1 MTDALYAACG
11 NGPSEPLLD
20 WVADARA
27 RTIELVDDLSDR
39 QLRVEK
45 LEIVNPLDWEIGHAA
60 HFAELFVLRAAQE
73 RPPRLPDADA
83 LFDSIAIE
91 HDVRWDLPLPD
102 RSRLYDYLHE
112 VRDELLE
119 FITSAATSGLDSEAR
134 YRCLLAVFHEDM
146 HNEAFTYTRQTMGYP
161 PPELQSVASAPA
173 EGAGPLPGDAAVPGG
188 RIRLGA
194 ERDAGFVLDNEAWA
208 HEVAVEPFQIALAAV
223 TQEEFA
229 RFVEDGG
236 YQDRHYCCEDGW
248 AWRESAAAT
257 APLYWRQDAGGGW
270 ERRDFDR
277 WVPLE
282 PHRAMIHVCWYEADA
297 FARYQ
302 GRRLPTELEWEVAAA
317 AEPTADGRELAQT
330 KRAYPWGTEPPTAER
345 VNMDWGAMGALD
357 VGALPDG
364 ASAFGCR
371 QMLGNVWEWT
381 ADTFAPYPGFE
392 PGPYREYSA
401 PLFDSTK
408 VLRGGAWPTRSRLI
422 RNTWRNYYEPDR
434 RDVWAGLRT
443 CAL

>member
-1 MTDALYAACG
+1 MSEALYAACG
-11 NGPSEPLLD
+11 NGPGEPLLS

-27 RTIELVDDLSDR
+27 RTIELVDDLTDR

-45 LEIVNPLDWEIGHAA
+45 LKIVNPLDWEIGHAA
-60 HFAELFVLRAAQE
+60 YFAELFVRRATQGGT
-73 RPPRLPDADA
+73 PRLSKADA
-83 LFDSIAIE
+83 LFDSTAIE

-102 RSRLYDYLHE
+102 RSRLYSYLHE
-112 VRDELLE
+112 VRDDLLE
-119 FITSAATSGLDSEAR
+119 FIEAAETPGLGSEAR

-146 HNEAFTYTRQTMGYP
+146 HTEAFTYTRQTMAYP
-161 PPELQSVASAPA
+161 PPELERLAHAPTQDV
-173 EGAGPLPGDAAVPGG
+173 GPLPGDAAVPGG
-188 RIRLGA
+188 RFRLGA

-208 HEVAVEPFQIALAAV
+208 HDVTVEPFRIALAAV

-229 RFVEDGG
+229 QFVEDGG
-236 YQDRHYCCEDGW
+236 YENRRYWSEDGW
-248 AWRESAAAT
+248 AWRESTAAT
-257 APLYWRQDAGGGW
+257 APLYWRQRAGAGW
-270 ERRDFDR
+270 ERHDFDR
-277 WVPLE
+277 WVPIE

-317 AEPTADGRELAQT
+317 AEPTADGRGLAHT
-330 KRAYPWGTEPPTAER
+330 KRPYPWGADPPTSER
-345 VNMDWGAMGALD
+345 VNMDWAAMGALD
-357 VGALPDG
+357 VGAFPDG

-381 ADTFAPYPGFE
+381 ADTFAPYPGFDS
-392 PGPYREYSA
+392 GPYREYST
-401 PLFDSTK
+401 PLFGSTK

-422 RNTWRNYYEPDR
+422 RNTWRNYYEPHR

>member
-27 RTIELVDDLSDR
+27 RTIELVDDLTDR

-236 YQDRHYCCEDGW
+236 YQDRHYWCEDGW

-297 FARYQ
+297 FARFQ

-330 KRAYPWGTEPPTAER
+330 KRAYPWGLNRQPRNASTWTGARWGRWMSEHYPMARAPSAAARCSGMSGSGPRIRLRPTPVSNPVLTENTLRRSLTRPRFYAAAR
-345 VNMDWGAMGALD
+345 
-357 VGALPDG
+357 
-364 ASAFGCR
+364 
-371 QMLGNVWEWT
+371 
-381 ADTFAPYPGFE
+381 
-392 PGPYREYSA
+392 GPLVRA
-401 PLFDSTK
+401 
-408 VLRGGAWPTRSRLI
+408 
-422 RNTWRNYYEPDR
+422 
-434 RDVWAGLRT
+434 
-443 CAL
+443 

>member
-1 MTDALYAACG
+1 MTEALYAACG
-11 NGPSEPLLD
+11 DSPSEPLLD
-20 WVADARA
+20 WVADART
-27 RTIELVDDLSDR
+27 RTIDLVADLTDR
-39 QLRVEK
+39 QLRTEK

-60 HFAELFVLRAAQE
+60 HFAELFVLRAKHG
-73 RPPRLPDADA
+73 RPSRLPEADA

-91 HDVRWDLPLPD
+91 HAVRWSLPLPD
-102 RSRLYDYLHE
+102 RSRLYTYLHE
-112 VRDELLE
+112 VRDDLLE
-119 FITSAATSGLDSEAR
+119 FVASAKVSGLDPEAG

-146 HNEAFTYTRQTMGYP
+146 HTEAFTYTRQTMGYP
-161 PPELQSVASAPA
+161 PPELESVAGMLAQ
-173 EGAGPLPGDAAVPGG
+173 GGGPLPGDAVVPGG
-188 RIRLGA
+188 RFRLGA
-194 ERDAGFVLDNEAWA
+194 EPDAGFVFDNEAWA
-208 HEVAVEPFQIALAAV
+208 HEVTVEPFQIALAAV

-229 RFVEDGG
+229 RFVNDGG
-236 YQDRHYCCEDGW
+236 YEDRRHWSEDGW
-248 AWRESAAAT
+248 SWRESTGAM
-257 APLYWRQDAGGGW
+257 APLYWRRRAGDGW

-317 AEPTADGRELAQT
+317 AKPTADGRALAQT
-330 KRAYPWGTEPPTAER
+330 KRPYPWGSDPPTPER
-345 VNMDWGAMGALD
+345 INMDWAAMGALD
-357 VGALPDG
+357 VGALSG
-364 ASAFGCR
+364 SASAFGCR

-401 PLFDSTK
+401 PLFGSTK

-422 RNTWRNYYEPDR
+422 RNTWRNYYEPHR

>member
-1 MTDALYAACG
+1 MTEALYAACG
-11 NGPSEPLLD
+11 NGLGEPLSD

-27 RTIELVDDLSDR
+27 RTIELVDDLTDR

-60 HFAELFVLRAAQE
+60 HFAELFVVRAIHG
-73 RPPRLPDADA
+73 RSSRLADADA

-91 HDVRWDLPLPD
+91 HAVRWDLPLPD
-102 RSRLYDYLHE
+102 RNRLYNYLHE
-112 VRDELLE
+112 VRDDLLE
-119 FITSAATSGLDSEAR
+119 FVASAKTSGLSRENR

-146 HNEAFTYTRQTMGYP
+146 HTEAFTYTRQTMAYP
-161 PPELQSVASAPA
+161 PPELEGVAPASAQV
-173 EGAGPLPGDAAVPGG
+173 AGPLAGDAAVPGG
-188 RIRLGA
+188 QFRFGA
-194 ERDAGFVLDNEAWA
+194 EHDAGFVFDNEAWA
-208 HEVAVEPFQIALAAV
+208 HEVTVARFQIALAAV
-223 TQEEFA
+223 TQHEFS
-229 RFVEDGG
+229 RFVDDGG
-236 YQDRHYCCEDGW
+236 YDSRRHWSEDGW
-248 AWRESAAAT
+248 AWRESTGAT
-257 APLYWRQDAGGGW
+257 APLYWRRGAAGEW

-297 FARYQ
+297 FARFYD
-302 GRRLPTELEWEVAAA
+302 RRLPTELEWEVAAA
-317 AEPTADGRELAQT
+317 AEPTADGHGLAQT
-330 KRAYPWGTEPPTAER
+330 KRRYPWGAEPPDPKRA
-345 VNMDWGAMGALD
+345 NMNWTAMGALD

-364 ASAFGCR
+364 VSAFGCR

-392 PGPYREYSA
+392 PGVYREYSA
-401 PLFDSTK
+401 PLFGSTK

-422 RNTWRNYYEPDR
+422 RNTWRNYYEPHR

>member
-1 MTDALYAACG
+1 MTEALYAACG
-11 NGPSEPLLD
+11 NAPSEPLLN
-20 WVADARA
+20 WVADART
-27 RTIELVDDLSDR
+27 RTIELVDDLSNR

-45 LEIVNPLDWEIGHAA
+45 LGIMNPLDWEIGHAA
-60 HFAELFVLRAAQE
+60 YFAELFVLRAIQG
-73 RPPRLPDADA
+73 RPPRLRNADA
-83 LFDSIAIE
+83 LFDSIAID
-91 HDVRWDLPLPD
+91 HDLRWDLPLPD
-102 RSRLYDYLHE
+102 RSRLYHYLYE
-112 VRDELLE
+112 VRDDLLE
-119 FITSAATSGLDSEAR
+119 FITSAETTGLGSEAR

-146 HNEAFTYTRQTMGYP
+146 HTEAFTYTRQTMGYP
-161 PPELQSVASAPA
+161 RPEFESVPRAPA
-173 EGAGPLPGDAAVPGG
+173 QSAGPLPGDAPVPGG
-188 RIRLGA
+188 RVRLGA
-194 ERDAGFVLDNEAWA
+194 ERDTGFVLDNEAWA
-208 HEVAVEPFQIALAAV
+208 REVTVEPFTIALGAV

-229 RFVEDGG
+229 RFVGDGG
-236 YQDRHYCCEDGW
+236 YENQHHWSKDGW
-248 AWRESAAAT
+248 VWRESIQAQ
-257 APLYWRQDAGGGW
+257 APLYWRRGVAGGW

-317 AEPTADGRELAQT
+317 AEPAANGRGLAPT
-330 KRAYPWGTEPPTAER
+330 KRRYPWGADPPTSKY
-345 VNMDWGAMGALD
+345 VNMDWAAMGALD

-381 ADTFAPYPGFE
+381 ADTFAPYPEFE

-401 PLFDSTK
+401 PLFGSTK

-422 RNTWRNYYEPDR
+422 RNTWRNYYEPHR